1 MNFYIRTIA
10 DWAVS
15 IATDV
20 YDALDVNE
28 QIDFLTTYFNADMLM
43 DMIEEVLDDEI
54 GGGKLK
60 DVITLELLDKREEIY
75 QVVKEI
81 VKDIE
86 RQRAEN

>member
-1 MNFYIRTIA
+1 MNFHIHTIA

-15 IATDV
+15 IATDL
-20 YDALDVNE
+20 YHRLDVNE
-28 QIDFLTTYFNADMLM
+28 QVDFLTTYFNADMLM

-54 GGGKLK
+54 GDGKLK
-60 DVITLELLDKREEIY
+60 DVITLELLDKRGEIY